1 MTEREP
7 MPMPMAFAVEA
18 IACVMAGLGD
28 GGRSGG
34 EGVEFDVVIVVG
46 AGFKGRRSPLVM
58 PHGRRDLHPH
68 AHLREKVPVSCKEF
82 YGRKIVDA

>member
-34 EGVEFDVVIVVG
+34 VEFDVVIVVAVVLG
-46 AGFKGRRSPLVM
+46 GCRIKRRRSPQVM
-58 PHGRRDLHPH
+58 PH
-68 AHLREKVPVSCKEF
+68 
-82 YGRKIVDA
+82 